1 MEKIKII
8 VGLAIIIA
16 SFVYIT
22 RNKSSMLDNLL
33 EKSMKKTNEEYEKKQ
48 AIQAK
53 AYDVVSGKADAFD
66 TLAEGVKS
74 VVKPME
80 EAVKKNNPDVSDNLK
95 TSDSSESEET

>member
-33 EKSMKKTNEEYEKKQ
+33 EKSMEKTKEEYEKKQ
-48 AIQAK
+48 AIQEK

-66 TLAEGVKS
+66 TLAEGVKN
-74 VVKPME
+74 VVKPIE
-80 EAVKKNNPDVSDNLK
+80 ETVKKDVSGRSESLNTSE
-95 TSDSSESEET
+95 TSDSKE